1 MENSMYSHI
10 LKQMREAVRLRHYVV
25 TLHALEEMDDDDFS
39 MLTLHFTRGDSSAAE
54 GA

>member
-1 MENSMYSHI
+1 MENSMYSRI

-39 MLTLHFTRGDSSAAE
+39 MLSIAFYTGR
-54 GA
+54 